1 MATFATRLQAALQ
14 LNNVTAAELSRK
26 TGISEGSLSQY
37 LKGTFTPKAD
47 KVYLISKELNVSPN
61 WLLAYDD
68 PEPELLAEEIKIIFN
83 SLSTE
88 RQNQALDYLRYLVSQ
103 QDKETTPEE
112 SPGSP

>member
-1 MATFATRLQAALQ
+1 MATFASRLQAALQ
-14 LNNVTAAELSRK
+14 INNVTAAELSRK

-68 PEPELLAEEIKIIFN
+68 PEPKLLAEEVRIVFN
-83 SLSTE
+83 SLNSE
-88 RQNQALDYLRYLVSQ
+88 HQEQALQYLHFLLTQ
-103 QDKETTPEE
+103 QDKEATSEE
-112 SPGSP
+112 SPESP